1 MPKAIKGAPLTKHA
15 TTSQARKMLEKKIRD
30 KWIAEHLETKKSAD
44 KLLNKNRRFVKT
56 VDGFREKAMSSSQGG
71 ARITISQANI
81 VKGVETGVWRASDVL
96 SMHRFLGNHY
106 SYTRVKD
113 NA

>member
-1 MPKAIKGAPLTKHA
+1 MPKAIKGAPLPKHA

-56 VDGFREKAMSSSQGG
+56 VDGFREKAMSSSGTG
-71 ARITISQANI
+71 ARIMVSLPT
-81 VKGVETGVWRASDVL
+81 VKQGVETKIWTEQDVL
-96 SMHRFLGNHY
+96 RMHMFVGNHY